1 MQHVYNRPWHLH
13 CRCNLNLHVAPSPS
27 PLNSLTSKVQSTT
40 LKPSKKNVR
49 GRPKWCDLTRKEQC
63 NAATD
68 AAFLS
73 SSFSAILPHT
83 KLLLWRFSLSSN
95 LHISFLPF
103 RSSPLFIPLGTE
115 KAYYGVFTAGLQTA
129 ACSFNAH
136 FSLPCLLG
144 YPGLCPIRLH

>member
-27 PLNSLTSKVQSTT
+27 PLNSLTSKVHSTT

-95 LHISFLPF
+95 LTYILFAVQELTIVYSPWYGKSLLWSIYSWLADCSLQLQCTFLLTLSLGLP
-103 RSSPLFIPLGTE
+103 RPL
-115 KAYYGVFTAGLQTA
+115 
-129 ACSFNAH
+129 SD
-136 FSLPCLLG
+136 
-144 YPGLCPIRLH
+144 